1 MTHTTES
8 QPPAKPVMAKPWRKS
23 WIALGALAAAVLIA
37 ATVGQT
43 KAELA
48 DEAPHRQI
56 GVLRELLGVLD
67 QYHKT
72 ASDPSATAIAALMG
86 ANDTLK
92 NPKASIEFLSKVRPK
107 VKDPAT
113 RRAITFQ
120 LADAYKKTGDNE
132 KALAE
137 FEKLITGAAD

>member
-1 MTHTTES
+1 MMHATES
-8 QPPAKPVMAKPWRKS
+8 QPPAQPAMTKPWRKS
-23 WIALGALAAAVLIA
+23 WIALGTLGAVILIA
-37 ATVGQT
+37 ASIGQT
-43 KAELA
+43 RADLA

-56 GVLRELLGVLD
+56 GVLRDLLGVLD

-92 NPKASIEFLSKVRPK
+92 NPKASIEFLNKVRPK